1 MPVEE
6 QMKYVFLISDY
17 CYYSIAR
24 ANFKDDGSFASS
36 ALFSVSAMQTF
47 ILLIVFGPVSA
58 ETTIAIT
65 NSTKYVGYPAGLLFT
80 LICWLNHRRYKG
92 KYLALRERWQDE
104 TPTQRRVRKVL
115 ASLSVY
121 IAAFFMLFMWWVGQL
136 IVK

>member
-1 MPVEE
+1 
-6 QMKYVFLISDY
+6 MKYVFLISDY

-24 ANFKDDGSFASS
+24 NHFKDDGSSAST
-36 ALFSVSAMQTF
+36 AMVSVSAMQF
-47 ILLIVFGPVSA
+47 FVLSIVLGPLLA
-58 ETTIAIT
+58 ETTIALT
-65 NSTKYVGYPAGLLFT
+65 DSTKYVGYPAGLLFT

-92 KYLALRERWQDE
+92 KYLGLRERWQDE

-121 IAAFFMLFMWWVGQL
+121 IAAAFMLFMWWVGQL